1 MDPIVLDILDDV
13 LDKYLSYS
21 EEELEELEE
30 RLDISSLSP
39 FWIDIC
45 SVIKFTELF
54 NFSLK
59 DSFVMSKSLNHVVF
73 DDYNFRK
80 LEILNHFYDLCAS
93 NDDFFEYFEVAA

>member
-21 EEELEELEE
+21 EEELEE

-54 NFSLK
+54 NFS
-59 DSFVMSKSLNHVVF
+59 MSKSLNHVVF

>member
-21 EEELEELEE
+21 EEELEE

-59 DSFVMSKSLNHVVF
+59 DSFVMIKSLNHVVF

>member
-1 MDPIVLDILDDV
+1 MDPRVLDILDDV

-21 EEELEELEE
+21 EEELEE

-59 DSFVMSKSLNHVVF
+59 DSFVMSKS
-73 DDYNFRK
+73 
-80 LEILNHFYDLCAS
+80 
-93 NDDFFEYFEVAA
+93 

>member
-21 EEELEELEE
+21 EEELEE
-30 RLDISSLSP
+30 RLDICSLSP

>member
-21 EEELEELEE
+21 EEELEE

>member
-21 EEELEELEE
+21 EEELEK

-59 DSFVMSKSLNHVVF
+59 GSFVMSKSLNHVVF

>member
-21 EEELEELEE
+21 EEELEE

-93 NDDFFEYFEVAA
+93 NDDFF

>member
-21 EEELEELEE
+21 EEELEE
-30 RLDISSLSP
+30 RL
-39 FWIDIC
+39 DIC